1 MTTPDW
7 INKLKQQLNRTA
19 EHIVPIDSESAASAA
34 RDLHMSLVNV
44 VTREVLPR
52 LSNVDLHDLLK
63 KLDIFPSDL
72 IFITSGIST
81 HDKPFQATWSSYFL
95 ANQDIFW
102 LPGNDLGL
110 FDETLSWVIIIG
122 DDGQTFLSQL
132 MKTI

>member
-1 MTTPDW
+1 MTIPDL
-7 INKLKQQLNRTA
+7 INKLKQQLTETA

-34 RDLHMSLVNV
+34 RDLQKSLINA

-52 LSNVDLHDLLK
+52 LSNVDFRDLLK

-72 IFITSGIST
+72 IFITSGVST
-81 HDKPFQATWSSYFL
+81 HEKPFQAAWSSYFL

-110 FDETLSWVIIIG
+110 FDETLSWVIITE
-122 DDGQTFLSQL
+122 DDGQTFLSQS
-132 MKTI
+132 MKTN

>member
-1 MTTPDW
+1 MTTPDL
-7 INKLKQQLNRTA
+7 INKLKQQLNKTA

-34 RDLHMSLVNV
+34 RDLQKSLINA

-52 LSNVDLHDLLK
+52 LSNVDFRDLLK
-63 KLDIFPSDL
+63 KLDILPSDL

-81 HDKPFQATWSSYFL
+81 HDNPFQATWSSYFL

-102 LPGNDLGL
+102 LPGNDVGL

-122 DDGQTFLSQL
+122 DDGQTFLSQS
-132 MKTI
+132 MKTS